1 MTGGTSKVR
10 TVMTLVGPAEYLYEL
25 YMVGP
30 DGKEF
35 KSLENRAVR
44 KK

>member
-1 MTGGTSKVR
+1 MKVKAI
-10 TVMTLVGPAEYLYEL
+10 TKMIGPDEFSYEL

-35 KSLENRAVR
+35 KSLENRAIQ